1 MFVNNE
7 FNIQRVRLLCIT
19 VIKFHVVEETKEAK
33 EAVLHFAQD
42 L

>member
-1 MFVNNE
+1 MFVNDE
-7 FNIQRVRLLCIT
+7 FNIQRVRLLCT

-33 EAVLHFAQD
+33 EAVLYFAQD